1 MSLVRYEPWSLLNQL
16 HGEVDRMFNTR
27 LGRNGEDNEQLPG
40 SSDWTPA
47 VDIKEEESRYVI
59 HADVPGVDPK
69 DIEINMEDGVLS
81 IKGERHSETTDEREG
96 YKRVERVRGSFFR
109 RFSMPDTADAN
120 AVTAKSKDGVLEI
133 VIPKQERLQPKRIQV
148 ES

>member
-16 HGEVDRMFNTR
+16 HVGADRLFDTR
-27 LGRNGEDNEQLPG
+27 PGRYGDDGEQLLS
-40 SSDWTPA
+40 SSDWVPA
-47 VDIKEEESRYVI
+47 VDIKEEDGRYII

-109 RFSMPDTADAN
+109 RFSMPDTADAD

-133 VIPKQERLQPKRIQV
+133 VIPKQQKLQPKRIRV
-148 ES
+148 EN

>member
-16 HGEVDRMFNTR
+16 HGEVDRMFSAR
-27 LGRNGEDNEQLPG
+27 PGRNGEDNDQLLG
-40 SSDWTPA
+40 GSDWTPA
-47 VDIKEEESRYVI
+47 VDIREEDSRYII
-59 HADVPGVDPK
+59 HADVPGVDPN

-109 RFSMPDTADAN
+109 RFSMPDTADAD
-120 AVTAKSKDGVLEI
+120 AVTARSKDGVLEI
-133 VIPKQERLQPKRIQV
+133 VIPKQEKVLPKRIQV

>member
-1 MSLVRYEPWSLLNQL
+1 MSLVRYEPWNILNQL

-27 LGRNGEDNEQLPG
+27 PGRNGEGYDQLLS
-40 SSDWTPA
+40 SSDWVPA
-47 VDIKEEESRYVI
+47 VDIKEEDSRYVI

-69 DIEINMEDGVLS
+69 DIEINMEGGVLS

-120 AVTAKSKDGVLEI
+120 AVTAKTKDGVLEI
-133 VIPKQERLQPKRIQV
+133 VIPKQEKLQPKRIRV
-148 ES
+148 EN